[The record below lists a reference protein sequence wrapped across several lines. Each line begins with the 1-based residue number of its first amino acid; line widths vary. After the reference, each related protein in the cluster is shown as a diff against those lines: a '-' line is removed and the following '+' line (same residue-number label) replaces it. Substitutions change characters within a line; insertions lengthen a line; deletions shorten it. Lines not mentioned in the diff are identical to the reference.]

1 VLDCIDAKTAGVY
14 LVLISVLKIYIY
26 ENTEDTEP
34 TQHAHDQ
41 EAAHPMVHRAAAMQK
56 IGRGDTI

>member
-1 VLDCIDAKTAGVY
+1 LDYIDAKIARVY
-14 LVLISVLKIYIY
+14 FLLISVLKIHIY
-26 ENTEDTEP
+26 ENTKNTEP

-41 EAAHPMVHRAAAMQK
+41 EAAHPMVHRAAAIQK